1 VTLPTT
7 GSGVETGSSRSRLT
21 PSPRK
26 ARVEGVD
33 HRHIALI
40 GMMAVGKTTVGRIL
54 AEKLQRPFVDND
66 AFIVEQEGRSV
77 ASMFADHGEAY
88 FRERERDAI
97 VELLARTEPSVVSL
111 GGGAVV
117 LSENRDHLRA
127 GAFVVWLRADP
138 LTLLSRLGD
147 TSTRPLLAADPAG
160 ALLRLDN
167 ERRELYA
174 QTAHYALEVDRR
186 TARWLASA
194 IARRMRS

>member
-1 VTLPTT
+1 MT
-7 GSGVETGSSRSRLT
+7 SSSRQ
-21 PSPRK
+21 P
-26 ARVEGVD
+26 RVEGVD

-54 AEKLQRPFVDND
+54 AEKLERPFVDND
-66 AFIVEQEGRSV
+66 AFVVEREGKSI
-77 ASMFADHGEAY
+77 ASIFADHGETY
-88 FRERERDAI
+88 FRQCEHDAI
-97 VELLARTEPSVVSL
+97 IELLARTEPSVVSL

-117 LSENRDHLRA
+117 RPDNRDHLRA

-160 ALLRLDN
+160 SLVRLDD